1 MQKLTWLGR
10 PGPLTDAGPLAVT
23 PLTPPLGVPG
33 QNHNRKGYESATNIV
48 TKTQLIFQ
56 LKPVRV

>member
-23 PLTPPLGVPG
+23 PL
-33 QNHNRKGYESATNIV
+33 SACLIV
-48 TKTQLIFQ
+48 M
-56 LKPVRV
+56 VE